1 MTLLF
6 TLFII
11 AALLLL
17 AIGFYSM
24 VVTRN
29 LMRILISVEILV
41 KAVTLL
47 MIGAGYMTGNMAAAQ
62 AYVVS
67 IIVIEVMI
75 LVVSV
80 GILFGVYKSNGTLD
94 TTKLNNLKG

>member
-11 AALLLL
+11 TAVLLL

-29 LMRILISVEILV
+29 LMRILISVEILT
-41 KAVTLL
+41 KAATLL

-62 AYVVS
+62 AYVVT

-75 LVVSV
+75 LVVAV
-80 GILFGVYKSNGTLD
+80 GILFGVYKANGTLD
-94 TTKLNNLKG
+94 TKKLNNLKG